1 MKKIREF
8 KSFLEALSQHTD
20 DKELIRALTEGFD
33 HCYPVASKISA
44 FVECAIGGD
53 KVDGAKKIIEAGM
66 EGSGISDF
74 DSYRSTIDG
83 EKVDPAFEAEIRD
96 MFEGSALPEADG
108 SKLGNLMKVLALSA
122 GLATGAHA
130 ADADSSATKAPTEK
144 FQEDKTGS
152 LDDVLKGAMG
162 AKATHYVT
170 EKNKHNT
177 DTVKKLGEKAKEA
190 AGVQAG

>member
-8 KSFLEALSQHTD
+8 KSFLEILAQHTD
-20 DKELIRALTEGFD
+20 DKDLIRALTEGFE
-33 HCYPVASKISA
+33 HCYPVESKIKA
-44 FVECAIGGD
+44 FVECVIGS
-53 KVDGAKKIIEAGM
+53 KVDEAKKIIEAGM
-66 EGSGISDF
+66 EGTGIADF
-74 DSYRSTIDG
+74 DAYRTTIEGD
-83 EKVDPAFEAEIRD
+83 KVDPAFEAEIRD

-130 ADADSSATKAPTEK
+130 ADSDSTATKAPTEK
-144 FQEDKTGS
+144 FQEEKSGS

-162 AKATHYVT
+162 EKATHYVT
-170 EKNKHNT
+170 EKNKHNS

>member
-8 KSFLEALSQHTD
+8 KSFLEILAQHTD
-20 DKELIRALTEGFD
+20 DKDLIRALTEGFEY
-33 HCYPVASKISA
+33 CYPVESKVRA
-44 FVECAIGGD
+44 FVECAIGS
-53 KVDGAKKIIEAGM
+53 KVDEAKKIIEAGM
-66 EGSGISDF
+66 EGTGIADF
-74 DSYRSTIDG
+74 DAYRTTIEGD
-83 EKVDPAFEAEIRD
+83 KVDPAFEAEIRD

-130 ADADSSATKAPTEK
+130 ADSDSTATKAPTEK
-144 FQEDKTGS
+144 FQEEKSGS

-162 AKATHYVT
+162 EKATHYVT
-170 EKNKHNT
+170 EKNKHNS